1 MVSNIKNSANGG
13 TSPLGVPAA
22 GAGDS
27 KKAERAAGPAA
38 AKTAAA
44 AYAKAPAAPTASEAA
59 NVQISQRAREMNQM
73 RKIVDETPDVR
84 EDKIAHFKDLIAK
97 GQYKA
102 DAGKIADGLL
112 NEAIK
117 EELSKDSQPE

>member
-1 MVSNIKNSANGG
+1 MVSNIKNSATAG
-13 TSPLGVPAA
+13 TNPLGVAPN
-22 GAGDS
+22 GASDS
-27 KKAERAAGPAA
+27 KKADRAAGSVA

-44 AYAKAPAAPTASEAA
+44 AYAKAPAAPIAAEAA

-97 GQYKA
+97 GQYKP
-102 DAGKIADGLL
+102 DSGKIADGLL
-112 NEAIK
+112 NEAIR
-117 EELSKDSQPE
+117 EELSKDAQQE